1 MRRSPRFFLS
11 RPMFPSYQNRRTK
24 PRWRVTKERSFLAR
38 PPLQLS
44 STIAHYQLSNSQQ
57 LTTQTARRR
66 PRPETRTNRCRL
78 RFARSRKQRATRGL
92 TAIFQAPSLAAH
104 QAETEGREAQER
116 VLRLLAFACAM
127 HLNPTSRSEP
137 FKPISVGLDGKQAII
152 PSDFTEEHMAFFGQI
167 IDDVDNALLK
177 ARLADLLWMRRST
190 RHSKFALAAIDSY
203 R

>member
-1 MRRSPRFFLS
+1 
-11 RPMFPSYQNRRTK
+11 
-24 PRWRVTKERSFLAR
+24 
-38 PPLQLS
+38 
-44 STIAHYQLSNSQQ
+44 
-57 LTTQTARRR
+57 
-66 PRPETRTNRCRL
+66 
-78 RFARSRKQRATRGL
+78 
-92 TAIFQAPSLAAH
+92 
-104 QAETEGREAQER
+104 
-116 VLRLLAFACAM
+116 M

-137 FKPISVGLDGKQAII
+137 FKPISVGLDGKQTII